1 MNEIYWITR
10 LDMVNGWLL
19 AFAVISGIVMAISII
34 VVSIN
39 NGIIATSNWDNDI
52 REAKG
57 LNITFKPILKNSA
70 ITFCIALP
78 LCVLT
83 PTKNEAL
90 LIYGVGTTVDYLQS
104 NEIVNQLPDKC
115 VKALDTWVDSLVGE
129 EYKD

>member
-19 AFAVISGIVMAISII
+19 AFAVLSGIVMAISMI
-34 VVSIN
+34 VILIN
-39 NGIIATSNWDNDI
+39 NGIIATSTWESDI
-52 REAKG
+52 RDAKG

-70 ITFCIALP
+70 ITFCIAFP

>member
-19 AFAVISGIVMAISII
+19 AFAVISGIVMAISVI
-34 VVSIN
+34 VVLVN

-57 LNITFKPILKNSA
+57 LNITFKPILKKST

-78 LCVLT
+78 LCILT

-115 VKALDTWVDSLVGE
+115 VKALDTWVDSLVSE
-129 EYKD
+129 EHND

>member
-19 AFAVISGIVMAISII
+19 AFAVLSGIVMAISMI
-34 VVSIN
+34 VILRN
-39 NGIIATSNWDNDI
+39 NCIIATSTWESDI
-52 REAKG
+52 RDAKG

-70 ITFCIALP
+70 ITFFITLP

>member
-19 AFAVISGIVMAISII
+19 AFAIISGFVIAISII
-34 VVSIN
+34 TIAIN
-39 NGIIATSNWDNDI
+39 NGIIATSDWDKDI
-52 REAKG
+52 RDAKG
-57 LNITFKPILKNSA
+57 LNTVFKPILKTSS
-70 ITFCIALP
+70 IVFFIALP
-78 LCVLT
+78 LCILT

-90 LIYGVGTTVDYLQS
+90 LIYGVGTTIDYLQS

-129 EYKD
+129 EHKD